1 MYAALSAAALKWI
14 QDNDYFK
21 HQRLIVKERE
31 CVRLVAWVEE
41 MMNNQELDALRQLT
55 GTEGLKV
62 PWDEIR
68 NKLKGMQNDSL
79 AVAMNAF
86 FDAMKKY
93 RNRHKEE
100 FMTPFSEYEKV
111 NFPDKVDLE

>member
-21 HQRLIVKERE
+21 HQRLI
-31 CVRLVAWVEE
+31 
-41 MMNNQELDALRQLT
+41 
-55 GTEGLKV
+55 V

-111 NFPDKVDLE
+111 NFPDKVDQLDEWSVAY